1 MEKQRCWNE
10 IEIKSCLNDLEK
22 KDKFKKKPMQINC
35 DLNFEKS
42 HNNNFDKYP
51 RELYKKSL
59 SFADV
64 AQTVD
69 IIRKKS

>member
-1 MEKQRCWNE
+1 
-10 IEIKSCLNDLEK
+10 
-22 KDKFKKKPMQINC
+22 MQINC
-35 DLNFEKS
+35 DLNFKKS

-69 IIRKKS
+69 II